1 MARVSRLLLAAL
13 GAVICAG
20 ASAGNLAIPSV
31 AYGLLPSNSQQ
42 DPAIV
47 TALPPG
53 MSNLD
58 PAALVYFV
66 RWLQCSS
73 LVQWCT
79 PSEVYSRCTYE
90 PKGTWFRG
98 ALFINAPQAW
108 PYCSECPVF
117 AIAARLRVLTRVRYP
132 FRLSQCRS
140 WKLST
145 TAATLRPSRRTRAR
159 STPSPRPWASRCRA
173 SWATRRRRL
182 RRCLRGPARRARGLS
197 AC

>member
-1 MARVSRLLLAAL
+1 MAPNSRLLLATLCAAL
-13 GAVICAG
+13 CAG

-98 ALFINAPQAW
+98 TLFINAPQSW
-108 PYCSECPVF
+108 PYCMPELEQIYARCDF
-117 AIAARLRVLTRVRYP
+117 AAKQADSCQIHTIAASMGITLPRQLGNT
-132 FRLSQCRS
+132 QAEI
-140 WKLST
+140 
-145 TAATLRPSRRTRAR
+145 AALP
-159 STPSPRPWASRCRA
+159 PWATA
-173 SWATRRRRL
+173 Q
-182 RRCLRGPARRARGLS
+182 G
-197 AC
+197 

>member
-1 MARVSRLLLAAL
+1 MAPVTRLLLAAL
-13 GAVICAG
+13 GAVLCAG
-20 ASAGNLAIPSV
+20 ASAGNLAIPGI

-79 PSEVYSRCTYE
+79 PSEVYSKCTYE

-98 ALFINAPQAW
+98 ALFINAPQSW
-108 PYCSECPVF
+108 PYCMPQLEAVYERCDF
-117 AIAARLRVLTRVRYP
+117 AAKQADSCQIHTIAASMGITLPRQLGNT
-132 FRLSQCRS
+132 
-140 WKLST
+140 KAEI
-145 TAATLRPSRRTRAR
+145 AALPS
-159 STPSPRPWASRCRA
+159 WASA
-173 SWATRRRRL
+173 Q
-182 RRCLRGPARRARGLS
+182 G
-197 AC
+197 

>member
-1 MARVSRLLLAAL
+1 MAPVSRLLLAAL
-13 GAVICAG
+13 GAALCAG
-20 ASAGNLAIPSV
+20 AAAGNLAIPWV

-73 LVQWCT
+73 LVQVRRLRCTAHLSSRASDVRSRRQWCT
-79 PSEVYSRCTYE
+79 PSEVYSKCTYE

-98 ALFINAPQAW
+98 ALFINAPQSW
-108 PYCSECPVF
+108 PYCMPQLETIYEHCDF
-117 AIAARLRVLTRVRYP
+117 AAKQADSCQIHTIAASLGITLPRQLGN
-132 FRLSQCRS
+132 
-140 WKLST
+140 
-145 TAATLRPSRRTRAR
+145 TAAEIAALP
-159 STPSPRPWASRCRA
+159 PWASA
-173 SWATRRRRL
+173 Q
-182 RRCLRGPARRARGLS
+182 G
-197 AC
+197 